1 MDMHICPFCL
11 HAESTTVTGRPFFI
25 DEPDVEIN
33 YCWNCDKEFV
43 VLELSKLEELLK
55 ARK

>member
-1 MDMHICPFCL
+1 MHICPFCL
-11 HAESTTVTGRPFFI
+11 HAESTTVTSRPFFI